1 MNELQLTKESIANE
15 GIEIKITQ
23 ADVIDALVEEQMEA
37 INSRHQ
43 LIIKTK
49 ELIQQKIDAIK
60 LLARDKAIALLESKL
75 PKMVSVD
82 AVTKRYGSCKTTGK
96 TVYLETV
103 KSNSDHTGIR
113 YDLRDSTSIS
123 SKVEYLE
130 DIPVNV
136 NIKGLE
142 IEGSSIQIRYNVS
155 IPPSIFKDI
164 EEHNLVCRKFAT
176 EFPEKINPTKIS
188 KSIKNKFT
196 KEILK
201 TSSAD
206 FRNKLK
212 TGFGVTL

>member
-43 LIIKTK
+43 FIIKSR

-82 AVTKRYGSCKTTGK
+82 GIKKFSCSIKTSGK
-96 TVYLETV
+96 AVYLETL
-103 KSNSDHTGIR
+103 KSFVDNTGIK
-113 YDLRDSTSIS
+113 YDLRDSNSFY
-123 SKVEYLE
+123 SKSEYIE

-142 IEGSSIQIRYNVS
+142 IEGSSIQVRYNVS

-164 EEHNLVCRKFAT
+164 EEHNLVCRKFAA